1 MRGRGGVR
9 AGLRVLVPVTVARRV
24 GWGVLDQG
32 ISSLSNFILGI
43 MVARELSAPEFGA
56 FALAFVTFSFI
67 INASRGPSTDPL
79 VVRFS
84 GAPRERWRPAAGA
97 ALGTSLSTGMGAA
110 VPCLFVGLAIGG
122 DIGSGFMALAVGL
135 PGILLQDSYRFAFFS
150 RGEGHRAFL
159 NDLVW
164 GILQTATLVVLAT
177 TDHLT
182 IATSLLAF
190 GGTATVA
197 AGFGW
202 CQLRIAPHVGMVR
215 RWLVEQRTLGARYL
229 IENVSIGGARQLRMV
244 AVGVL
249 AGLASVAEVRAAE
262 ILMGPFVA
270 LLAGVSQVSVPEA
283 GVVLS
288 DEPRRLVRFCL
299 TLAGLQGAGAVV
311 WTVVVLVALPAGLGE
326 LLIQDLWQP
335 TQKLLLPLG
344 LVLVLGCFENAA
356 SAGLRALGA
365 ARRSLASQLTGAAL
379 YVVLGGLGAE
389 LGGAYGSMWGV
400 FVAMLLSEVM
410 WWTQLRR
417 GLRDHVASLA
427 TTAAAAAP
435 ALAER

>member
-1 MRGRGGVR
+1 
-9 AGLRVLVPVTVARRV
+9 
-24 GWGVLDQG
+24 VLDQG

-43 MVARELSAPEFGA
+43 VVARELPAREFGA
-56 FALAFVTFSFI
+56 FALAFVTFSFV

-79 VVRFS
+79 IVRFS

-97 ALGTSLSTGMGAA
+97 ALGTALSMG
-110 VPCLFVGLAIGG
+110 VVSGVLCLLVGLLIGG
-122 DIGSGFMALAVGL
+122 DIGTGFVALAVGL
-135 PGILLQDSYRFAFFS
+135 PGILLQDSCRFAFFS
-150 RGEGHRAFL
+150 LLQGHRAFL

-182 IATSLLAF
+182 IASSLLAF

-197 AGFGW
+197 AVFGSW
-202 CQLRIAPHVGMVR
+202 QLRIAPHVAMVR
-215 RWLVEQRTLGARYL
+215 SWLVEQRTLGGRYL

-244 AVGVL
+244 VVGAL

-262 ILMGPFVA
+262 ILMGPFMT

-283 GVVLS
+283 REVLL
-288 DEPRRLVRFCL
+288 DEPRRLIRFCL
-299 TLAGLQGAGAVV
+299 TLASVQGAGAVL
-311 WTVVVLVALPAGLGE
+311 WTVTVLVVLPMGVGQ

-335 TQKLLLPLG
+335 THKLLFPLG
-344 LVLVLGCFENAA
+344 LVLILGCFENSA

-365 ARRSLASQLTGAAL
+365 SRRSLASQLTGATL
-379 YVVLGGLGAE
+379 YVVLGGLGAG

-400 FVAMLLSEVM
+400 FCAMSLTQVM
-410 WWTQLRR
+410 WWSQLRR
-417 GLRDHVASLA
+417 GLRDHVASVE
-427 TTAAAAAP
+427 AAP
-435 ALAER
+435 IPVLDR